1 MGQEI
6 TGAAGGPREI
16 AGGLAGIYEDFT
28 ESVQSLGGKGRKRSG
43 KFASSVM
50 QWVGGSRAVSDREQ
64 LCNKFLADVQGQLER
79 LTLALETAD
88 EAERTEACCDRTGH
102 SLFGVCGKGTA
113 GSDTG
118 PHGAGLYQVA
128 ASARRK
134 GCKKGAGP
142 ADRPVARSQRTAA
155 AETDS
160 SLSVLRRLLLCVK
173 KEGRYSF
180 EYRRMKKI
188 IYKVWLA
195 VDSTCGS
202 TLPTLLS

>member
-1 MGQEI
+1 MVHG
-6 TGAAGGPREI
+6 TGDNRSCRGSREI

-88 EAERTEACCDRTGH
+88 EAERTEACGIAAWILTEPPSCKIGFHHRSDEKSCDRTGH

-118 PHGAGLYQVA
+118 PAWG
-128 ASARRK
+128 
-134 GCKKGAGP
+134 
-142 ADRPVARSQRTAA
+142 
-155 AETDS
+155 
-160 SLSVLRRLLLCVK
+160 RLIP
-173 KEGRYSF
+173 GGSF
-180 EYRRMKKI
+180 
-188 IYKVWLA
+188 
-195 VDSTCGS
+195 C
-202 TLPTLLS
+202 P

>member
-88 EAERTEACCDRTGH
+88 EAERTEACGIAAWILTEPRPAKSDSTTDLMKRAVIGQVIPFLEYVEKERLVQIRDRMGQAYTRWQ
-102 SLFGVCGKGTA
+102 L
-113 GSDTG
+113 
-118 PHGAGLYQVA
+118 L
-128 ASARRK
+128 
-134 GCKKGAGP
+134 
-142 ADRPVARSQRTAA
+142 PV
-155 AETDS
+155 EKD
-160 SLSVLRRLLLCVK
+160 VK
-173 KEGRYSF
+173 KELYWLIGR
-180 EYRRMKKI
+180 
-188 IYKVWLA
+188 
-195 VDSTCGS
+195 
-202 TLPTLLS
+202 

>member
-64 LCNKFLADVQGQLER
+64 LCNKFLRDCGLDSYRAPSCKIGFHHR
-79 LTLALETAD
+79 SD
-88 EAERTEACCDRTGH
+88 EKSCDRTGH

-142 ADRPVARSQRTAA
+142 ADRPVVRSQRTAA